1 MKKKLFISLFAIVIA
16 LTAAVGM
23 AFAKGAI
30 KIVVNG
36 EQIKSDVAPQM
47 SNNRVMVPISFISKA
62 LGANVSWDQK
72 NQTVSIKSSNSDVQ
86 EDVWNQNL
94 DMSSSSWSQVKN
106 LIALYIVGFDT
117 RDDKL
122 IKSISV
128 EGFDMIPIGG
138 MYPSIIDYEIVDAQQ
153 TKETLKVRVRVII
166 EEEKLFGEEWD
177 IEITQGKIKSMKK
190 AKLFDVNEYTVIPGL
205 TYNNK

>member
-1 MKKKLFISLFAIVIA
+1 MKKKLLISLFAIIIA
-16 LTAAVGM
+16 LTTAVGM

-36 EQIKSDVAPQM
+36 EEIKTDVAPQM
-47 SNNRVMVPISFISKA
+47 SNNRVMVPISFISKS

-72 NQTVSIKSSNSDVQ
+72 NQTVSIKSSKSDLQ

-94 DMSSSSWSQVKN
+94 DISSSSWSQVKN
-106 LIALYIVGFDT
+106 LIALYIAGFDT
-117 RDDKL
+117 RDDEL

-138 MYPSIIDYEIVDAQQ
+138 MYPSIIDYEIIDAQQ
-153 TKETLKVRVRVII
+153 LKETLKVRVRVII
-166 EEEKLFGEEWD
+166 QEENLFGEEWD
-177 IEITQGKIKSMKK
+177 IEITQGKIKSMNI
-190 AKLFDVNEYTVIPGL
+190 AKLFDVNEYTVFPGL
-205 TYNNK
+205 TYNK

>member
-1 MKKKLFISLFAIVIA
+1 
-16 LTAAVGM
+16 
-23 AFAKGAI
+23 
-30 KIVVNG
+30 
-36 EQIKSDVAPQM
+36 
-47 SNNRVMVPISFISKA
+47 MVPISFISKA

-86 EDVWNQNL
+86 ENVWKQNL
-94 DMSSSSWSQVKN
+94 DMSSSGWSQVKN

-153 TKETLKVRVRVII
+153 RRLRLE
-166 EEEKLFGEEWD
+166 
-177 IEITQGKIKSMKK
+177 
-190 AKLFDVNEYTVIPGL
+190 
-205 TYNNK
+205 

>member
-1 MKKKLFISLFAIVIA
+1 
-16 LTAAVGM
+16 
-23 AFAKGAI
+23 
-30 KIVVNG
+30 
-36 EQIKSDVAPQM
+36 M

-62 LGANVSWDQK
+62 LGANVTWDEK
-72 NQTVSIKSSNSDVQ
+72 NQMVSIKSSKSDLQ

-94 DMSSSSWSQVKN
+94 DISSSWSQVK
-106 LIALYIVGFDT
+106 IALYIVGFDT
-117 RDDKL
+117 RDDEL

-166 EEEKLFGEEWD
+166 QEEKLFGEEWD
-177 IEITQGKIKSMKK
+177 IEIASRQ
-190 AKLFDVNEYTVIPGL
+190 N
-205 TYNNK
+205 

>member
-1 MKKKLFISLFAIVIA
+1 
-16 LTAAVGM
+16 M

-86 EDVWNQNL
+86 ENVWKQNL
-94 DMSSSSWSQVKN
+94 DMSSSGWSQVKN

-153 TKETLKVRVRVII
+153 TKETLKVRVKVIF

-177 IEITQGKIKSMKK
+177 IEIAQGKIKSMKK

-205 TYNNK
+205 TYKNK

>member
-86 EDVWNQNL
+86 EDVWKQNL
-94 DMSSSSWSQVKN
+94 DMSSSGWSQVKN

-138 MYPSIIDYEIVDAQQ
+138 MYPSIIDYEIVDAQE
-153 TKETLKVRVRVII
+153 TKETLKVRVKVIFD
-166 EEEKLFGEEWD
+166 EEKLFGEEWD
-177 IEITQGKIKSMKK
+177 IEIAQGKIKSMKR

>member
-1 MKKKLFISLFAIVIA
+1 MKKKLLISLFAIIIA
-16 LTAAVGM
+16 LTTSVGM

-36 EQIKSDVAPQM
+36 EEIKTDVAPQM
-47 SNNRVMVPISFISKA
+47 SNNRVMVPISFISKS

-72 NQTVSIKSSNSDVQ
+72 NQTVSIKSSKSDLQ

-94 DMSSSSWSQVKN
+94 DISSSSWSQVKN
-106 LIALYIVGFDT
+106 LIALYIAGFDT
-117 RDDKL
+117 RDDEL

-138 MYPSIIDYEIVDAQQ
+138 MYPSIIDYEIIDAQQ
-153 TKETLKVRVRVII
+153 SKETLKVRVRVII
-166 EEEKLFGEEWD
+166 QEEELFGEEWD
-177 IEITQGKIKSMKK
+177 IEITQGKIKSMNI
-190 AKLFDVNEYTVIPGL
+190 AKLFDVNEYTVFQGL
-205 TYNNK
+205 TYNK

>member
-1 MKKKLFISLFAIVIA
+1 MKKKLLIPLFAIIIA
-16 LTAAVGM
+16 LTTAVGM

-36 EQIKSDVAPQM
+36 EEIKTDVAPQM
-47 SNNRVMVPISFISKA
+47 SNNRVMVPISFISKS

-72 NQTVSIKSSNSDVQ
+72 NQTVSIKSSKSDLQ

-94 DMSSSSWSQVKN
+94 DISSSSWSQVKN
-106 LIALYIVGFDT
+106 LIALYIAGFDT
-117 RDDKL
+117 RDDEL

-138 MYPSIIDYEIVDAQQ
+138 MYPSIIDYEIIDAQQ
-153 TKETLKVRVRVII
+153 LKETLKVRVRVII
-166 EEEKLFGEEWD
+166 QEENLFGEEWD
-177 IEITQGKIKSMKK
+177 IEITQGKIKSMNI
-190 AKLFDVNEYTVIPGL
+190 AKLFDVNEYTVFPGL
-205 TYNNK
+205 TYNK

>member
-1 MKKKLFISLFAIVIA
+1 MKKKLIISLFAIVIA
-16 LTAAVGM
+16 LTATVGM
-23 AFAKGAI
+23 AFAKGTI

-36 EQIKSDVAPQM
+36 KQIKTDVAPQM
-47 SNNRVMVPISFISKA
+47 SNNRVMVPISVISKA

-72 NQTVSIKSSNSDVQ
+72 NQTVSIKSSRSEVQ

-94 DMSSSSWSQVKN
+94 DISSSGWSQVKN
-106 LIALYIVGFDT
+106 LIALYIAGFDT
-117 RDDKL
+117 RDDEL

-153 TKETLKVRVRVII
+153 SKETFKVRVRVIFN
-166 EEEKLFGEEWD
+166 EEKLFGEEWD
-177 IEITQGKIKSMKK
+177 IEIGQGKIKSMTKSGIIEIN
-190 AKLFDVNEYTVIPGL
+190 DYTIFPGL
-205 TYNNK
+205 SFQNK

>member
-1 MKKKLFISLFAIVIA
+1 MKKKLLISLFAIIIA
-16 LTAAVGM
+16 LTTAVGM

-36 EQIKSDVAPQM
+36 EEIKSDVAPQM

-62 LGANVSWDQK
+62 LDANVSWDQK
-72 NQTVSIKSSNSDVQ
+72 NQTVSIKSSKSDLQ

-94 DMSSSSWSQVKN
+94 DISSSSWSQVKN
-106 LIALYIVGFDT
+106 LIALYIAGFDT
-117 RDDKL
+117 RDDEL

-138 MYPSIIDYEIVDAQQ
+138 MYPSIIDYEIIDAQQ
-153 TKETLKVRVRVII
+153 SKETLKVRVRVII
-166 EEEKLFGEEWD
+166 QEEKLFGEEWD
-177 IEITQGKIKSMKK
+177 IEIAQGKIKSMNK
-190 AKLFDVNEYTVIPGL
+190 AKLFDVNEYKVFPGL

>member
-1 MKKKLFISLFAIVIA
+1 MKKKLVISLFAIVIA

-23 AFAKGAI
+23 VFAKGAI

-62 LGANVSWDQK
+62 LGADVSWDQK
-72 NQTVSIKSSNSDVQ
+72 NQTVSIKSNKSDVQ

-94 DMSSSSWSQVKN
+94 DISSSSWSQVKN
-106 LIALYIVGFDT
+106 LIALYIAGFDT
-117 RDDKL
+117 RDDEL

-153 TKETLKVRVRVII
+153 SKETLKVRVRVII
-166 EEEKLFGEEWD
+166 QEEKLFGEEWD
-177 IEITQGKIKSMKK
+177 IEIAQGKIKSMNI
-190 AKLFDVNEYTVIPGL
+190 AKLFDVNEYTVFPGL
-205 TYNNK
+205 TYHNK

>member
-1 MKKKLFISLFAIVIA
+1 MKKKLLISLFAIVIA

-72 NQTVSIKSSNSDVQ
+72 NQTVSIKSSRSDVQ

-94 DMSSSSWSQVKN
+94 DMSSSGWSQVKN
-106 LIALYIVGFDT
+106 LIALYIAGFDT
-117 RDDKL
+117 RDDEL
-122 IKSISV
+122 IRSISV

-153 TKETLKVRVRVII
+153 SKGTLKVRVRVII
-166 EEEKLFGEEWD
+166 QEEKLFGEEWD
-177 IEITQGKIKSMKK
+177 IEITQGKIKSMNK
-190 AKLFDVNEYTVIPGL
+190 AKLFDVNEYTVFPGL
-205 TYNNK
+205 TYHNK

>member
-1 MKKKLFISLFAIVIA
+1 MKKKLVISLFAIVIA
-16 LTAAVGM
+16 LTAAVGI
-23 AFAKGAI
+23 FAKGAI

-62 LGANVSWDQK
+62 LGANVTWDEK
-72 NQTVSIKSSNSDVQ
+72 NQMVSIKSSKSDLQ

-94 DMSSSSWSQVKN
+94 DISSSSWSQVKN

-117 RDDKL
+117 RDDEL

-166 EEEKLFGEEWD
+166 QEEKLFGEEWD
-177 IEITQGKIKSMKK
+177 IEIAQGKIKSMKK
-190 AKLFDVNEYTVIPGL
+190 TKLFDVNEHTLFPGL
-205 TYNNK
+205 TNNNK

>member
-1 MKKKLFISLFAIVIA
+1 MGI
-16 LTAAVGM
+16 
-23 AFAKGAI
+23 FAKGAI

-62 LGANVSWDQK
+62 LGANVTWDEK
-72 NQTVSIKSSNSDVQ
+72 NQMVSIKSSKSDLQ

-94 DMSSSSWSQVKN
+94 DISSDWSQVKN

-117 RDDKL
+117 RDDEL

-166 EEEKLFGEEWD
+166 QEEKLFGEEWD
-177 IEITQGKIKSMKK
+177 IEIAQGKIKSMKT
-190 AKLFDVNEYTVIPGL
+190 KLFDVNEHTLFPGL
-205 TYNNK
+205 TNNNK